1 MQALLSKTT
10 KPFLVYVLII
20 LLVSVPVYYFV
31 IKVIW
36 MGELDEQNQIMA
48 KTTEA
53 QFGQLAIPENEL
65 KEKIRFWNQIQPG
78 TYVEA
83 IAPGSTVKD
92 SIFTA
97 SSQSLNLADK
107 TNDDFR
113 VLVTTIHIN
122 GKPYYFRSVTN
133 YEDTKET
140 VAAIAIV
147 SLFFF
152 GCIIAG
158 LLVINNRLSKTVWLP
173 FRDTLSKLKGFNLNN
188 QVQIDF
194 ENTNTIEFN
203 ELNQSLNR
211 LVQHTVSVYKTQKE
225 FTENASHELQ
235 TPLAILKSKLEILLQ
250 SDELTE
256 KQYQIVEEMN
266 KALARSARI
275 NKNLLLLTRID
286 NSQFDSSAL
295 IAFDTVLMQ
304 SLDMLQE
311 HFEQKNIRVIT
322 SIATGVQAKGNSDLT
337 EVLVN
342 NLLLNAIRHT
352 APGGSVHIS
361 LSKPVFEVANEGQ
374 QALDPALLFKRFSRF
389 SADNNGSGLGLSIV
403 QEIGRFHNWK
413 VQYRFENS
421 FHIFSV
427 YL

>member
-1 MQALLSKTT
+1 
-10 KPFLVYVLII
+10 
-20 LLVSVPVYYFV
+20 
-31 IKVIW
+31 
-36 MGELDEQNQIMA
+36 
-48 KTTEA
+48 
-53 QFGQLAIPENEL
+53 
-65 KEKIRFWNQIQPG
+65 
-78 TYVEA
+78 
-83 IAPGSTVKD
+83 
-92 SIFTA
+92 
-97 SSQSLNLADK
+97 
-107 TNDDFR
+107 
-113 VLVTTIHIN
+113 
-122 GKPYYFRSVTN
+122 
-133 YEDTKET
+133 
-140 VAAIAIV
+140 
-147 SLFFF
+147 
-152 GCIIAG
+152 
-158 LLVINNRLSKTVWLP
+158 
-173 FRDTLSKLKGFNLNN
+173 
-188 QVQIDF
+188 VQIDF